1 MEPQLLD
8 YADGFRVLS
17 LGYAEGPNGDLM
29 KKALDGEQNEASKM
43 LLADVQ
49 EVNDLG
55 VVHYISNAQV
65 AAIDTFGSQCGR
77 SI

>member
-1 MEPQLLD
+1 
-8 YADGFRVLS
+8 
-17 LGYAEGPNGDLM
+17 M

-65 AAIDTFGSQCGR
+65 AAIDTLGLAMRPINLTTTKNQ
-77 SI
+77 